1 MAGKLIRLRP
11 GNFPLTGESAANA
24 DTPSSPYGLSSPGGA
39 DAAGGP
45 GAEVVRLAVHGRHAK
60 AAESGPEP
68 LPALALRSAERRR
81 WSAELAGSALAVM
94 VVHGVGGIGKS
105 VLAGQIAARLPDLD
119 PDCATASL
127 TGEVTPDT
135 FLAAVCTAVRRHPLA
150 ADRGG
155 AVASAVAA
163 VDRAV
168 LPWPQRMSLL
178 REHVLG
184 RVPLLLVLDDFDENL
199 SLDAGT
205 CTIRDP
211 ELVGVLKFWAGRP
224 HRGRLL
230 ITCRHRFAVPE
241 VAGRRIAFRALGP
254 LSQAGA
260 IDLATSLPALGRLGE
275 QDLDLAWRLLG
286 GHPRAMEYLDGLL
299 ASGQVR
305 FADLADR
312 LGALLPEVTGTPA
325 ARPGVARPGAAAGA
339 PAAPT
344 ELPLPVAEAA
354 ALAVSG
360 ALLAELFD
368 RLSPASQGL
377 LARASAYR
385 EPIGRDVLLLPVGQ
399 YSPAELTSLLDEC
412 RVTGLLTADPGAEP
426 PSVSVHPWTATEV
439 QQLLLA
445 RDRGAE
451 LADAH
456 HRAAEYWRW
465 RLTSWPQDE
474 HAQREARY
482 HLLQVNELERPP
494 GLEGRHRAA
503 REVPMR
509 RLRRRLGPYAVAT
522 VAVAV
527 TAFLTAEFSG
537 ALSTDRLTSSVTTT
551 SGVPTGAAAA
561 AVRAQA
567 ASWVTGQVS
576 RADIVACDPAMC
588 TVLQA
593 HGVPGGDLLVL
604 RPGSADPLGSDVVV
618 ATPAVRNQ
626 FGARLAGVY
635 APQVLASFGTGAQEI
650 EVRAVAPDGA
660 AAFRAALAA
669 DLSARRTAGRQL
681 VRNPRLTIAGPARA
695 ALQAGR
701 VDSRLLVVLAAL
713 TANQRLTILSFGSS
727 GPGAGADTPLRRVQ
741 VTADHATV
749 TAMLAFVQAQRVPY
763 RPAHATITRAFI
775 TRAAATRSDAP
786 QASGA
791 STQAG
796 RASARA
802 ASVLT
807 VEFAAPSPAGLLD
820 TQTVP

>member
-24 DTPSSPYGLSSPGGA
+24 DTPSNPHDLSSPGGQ
-39 DAAGGP
+39 DAVGGP

-60 AAESGPEP
+60 AAESGPDP

-211 ELVGVLKFWAGRP
+211 ELVGVLKFWADRP

-241 VAGRRIAFRALGP
+241 VAGRRIAFRPLGP

-260 IDLATSLPALGRLGE
+260 IDLAISLPALGQLGE

-299 ASGQVR
+299 AGGQVR

-312 LGALLPEVTGTPA
+312 LGALLPDITGTPA
-325 ARPGVARPGAAAGA
+325 PRPGA

-456 HRAAEYWRW
+456 QRAAEYWRW
-465 RLTSWPQDE
+465 RLTSWPQDQ

-494 GLEGRHRAA
+494 SVEGRHRAA
-503 REVPMR
+503 RDVPMR
-509 RLRRRLGPYAVAT
+509 RLRRRLRPYAVAT

-551 SGVPTGAAAA
+551 GVPTGAAAA
-561 AVRAQA
+561 AARAQA

-635 APQVLASFGTGAQEI
+635 APQVLASFGTGAQQI

-681 VRNPRLTIAGPARA
+681 VHNPRLTIAGPARA

-713 TANQRLTILSFGSS
+713 AANQRLTILSFGSS

-741 VTADHATV
+741 VTADQATV

-775 TRAAATRSDAP
+775 TRAAATHPDATHP
-786 QASGA
+786 AATHPGA
-791 STQAG
+791 SHPGATQAG
-796 RASARA
+796 GASAHA

>member
-1 MAGKLIRLRP
+1 
-11 GNFPLTGESAANA
+11 
-24 DTPSSPYGLSSPGGA
+24 
-39 DAAGGP
+39 
-45 GAEVVRLAVHGRHAK
+45 
-60 AAESGPEP
+60 
-68 LPALALRSAERRR
+68 
-81 WSAELAGSALAVM
+81 
-94 VVHGVGGIGKS
+94 
-105 VLAGQIAARLPDLD
+105 
-119 PDCATASL
+119 
-127 TGEVTPDT
+127 
-135 FLAAVCTAVRRHPLA
+135 
-150 ADRGG
+150 
-155 AVASAVAA
+155 
-163 VDRAV
+163 
-168 LPWPQRMSLL
+168 
-178 REHVLG
+178 
-184 RVPLLLVLDDFDENL
+184 
-199 SLDAGT
+199 
-205 CTIRDP
+205 
-211 ELVGVLKFWAGRP
+211 
-224 HRGRLL
+224 
-230 ITCRHRFAVPE
+230 
-241 VAGRRIAFRALGP
+241 VAGRRIGFRPLGP

-299 ASGQVR
+299 AGGQVR
-305 FADLADR
+305 FADLAGR
-312 LGALLPEVTGTPA
+312 LRALLPPVTGTPA
-325 ARPGVARPGAAAGA
+325 PRPGTAAPAA

-344 ELPLPVAEAA
+344 ELPPPVAEAA

-377 LARASAYR
+377 LARASVYR

-465 RLTSWPQDE
+465 RLTSWPQDQ

-494 GLEGRHRAA
+494 SAEGRHRAA
-503 REVPMR
+503 RDVPMR
-509 RLRRRLGPYAVAT
+509 RLRRRLRPYAVAT

-551 SGVPTGAAAA
+551 SGAPTGAAAA
-561 AVRAQA
+561 AARTQA
-567 ASWVTGQVS
+567 ASWVTSQVS

-635 APQVLASFGTGAQEI
+635 APQVLASFGAGAQQI

-660 AAFRAALAA
+660 AAFQAALAA
-669 DLSARRTAGRQL
+669 DLAARRTAGRQL
-681 VRNPRLTIAGPARA
+681 VHNPRLTIAGPARA
-695 ALQAGR
+695 ELQAGR

-713 TANQRLTILSFGSS
+713 TADQRLTIISFGSS
-727 GPGAGADTPLRRVQ
+727 GPGAGADTPLRSVQ

-763 RPAHATITRAFI
+763 RPARAAMTRAFI
-775 TRAAATRSDAP
+775 SHAAVTHP
-786 QASGA
+786 GA
-791 STQAG
+791 TQAG
-796 RASARA
+796 RASAHA

>member
-1 MAGKLIRLRP
+1 M
-11 GNFPLTGESAANA
+11 GESAANA
-24 DTPSSPYGLSSPGGA
+24 ATPANPRDLLSPPGP
-39 DAAGGP
+39 DAADGS
-45 GAEVVRLAVHGRHAK
+45 GAEVVRLAGFGRHAK
-60 AAESGPEP
+60 ATESGPDA
-68 LPALALRSAERRR
+68 LPALAIRAAERRR
-81 WSAELAGSALAVM
+81 WSAELAGSALAAM

-105 VLAGQIAARLPDLD
+105 VLAAQIAARLPDLD
-119 PDCATASL
+119 PGCVTASL

-155 AVASAVAA
+155 TVASAVAA

-184 RVPLLLVLDDFDENL
+184 RVPLLLVLDGFDDNL

-211 ELVGVLKFWAGRP
+211 ELVEVLKFWAGRP

-230 ITCRHRFAVPE
+230 ITSRHRFAVPE
-241 VAGRRIAFRALGP
+241 VAGRRIGFRPLGP

-275 QDLDLAWRLLG
+275 QDLDLVWRLLG

-299 ASGQVR
+299 ADGQVR
-305 FADLADR
+305 FADLAGR
-312 LGALLPEVTGTPA
+312 LSALLPPVP
-325 ARPGVARPGAAAGA
+325 GA
-339 PAAPT
+339 PAPAAPVAPT

-354 ALAVSG
+354 TLAVSG

-465 RLTSWPQDE
+465 RLTSWPQDQ

-482 HLLQVNELERPP
+482 HLLQVNELEQPP
-494 GLEGRHRAA
+494 SADGRHRAA
-503 REVPMR
+503 RDVPMR
-509 RLRRRLGPYAVAT
+509 RLRRRLRPYAVAS

-537 ALSTDRLTSSVTTT
+537 ALSTDRLTSSVVTTT
-551 SGVPTGAAAA
+551 PGTTTGSAA
-561 AVRAQA
+561 AVARARA
-567 ASWVTGQVS
+567 ASWVTSQVS

-593 HGVPGGDLLVL
+593 HGLPSGDLLVL

-626 FGARLAGVY
+626 FGPRLAGVY
-635 APQVLASFGTGAQEI
+635 APQVLASFGAGAQQI

-660 AAFRAALAA
+660 AAFGSALAA
-669 DLSARRTAGRQL
+669 DLADRRTAGRQL
-681 VRNPRLTIAGPARA
+681 VHNPRLTIAGPARA

-713 TANQRLTILSFGSS
+713 TADQRLTIISFGSS
-727 GPGAGADTPLRRVQ
+727 GPGAGANTPLRSVQ
-741 VTADHATV
+741 VTADHATA
-749 TAMLAFVQAQRVPY
+749 TAMLAFVQAQRLPY
-763 RPAHATITRAFI
+763 RPARAAITHAFI
-775 TRAAATRSDAP
+775 THAAVTHP
-786 QASGA
+786 GA
-791 STQAG
+791 TQAG
-796 RASARA
+796 GASAHA
-802 ASVLT
+802 VSVLT
-807 VEFAAPSPAGLLD
+807 VEFAAPSPDGLLD

>member
-1 MAGKLIRLRP
+1 M
-11 GNFPLTGESAANA
+11 
-24 DTPSSPYGLSSPGGA
+24 
-39 DAAGGP
+39 
-45 GAEVVRLAVHGRHAK
+45 
-60 AAESGPEP
+60 
-68 LPALALRSAERRR
+68 
-81 WSAELAGSALAVM
+81 
-94 VVHGVGGIGKS
+94 
-105 VLAGQIAARLPDLD
+105 
-119 PDCATASL
+119 
-127 TGEVTPDT
+127 
-135 FLAAVCTAVRRHPLA
+135 
-150 ADRGG
+150 
-155 AVASAVAA
+155 
-163 VDRAV
+163 
-168 LPWPQRMSLL
+168 
-178 REHVLG
+178 
-184 RVPLLLVLDDFDENL
+184 
-199 SLDAGT
+199 
-205 CTIRDP
+205 
-211 ELVGVLKFWAGRP
+211 
-224 HRGRLL
+224 
-230 ITCRHRFAVPE
+230 PE
-241 VAGRRIAFRALGP
+241 VAGRRIGFRPLGP

-299 ASGQVR
+299 AGGQVR
-305 FADLADR
+305 FADLAGR
-312 LGALLPEVTGTPA
+312 LRALLPPVTGAPA
-325 ARPGVARPGAAAGA
+325 PRSGTAAPAA

-344 ELPLPVAEAA
+344 ELPPPVAEAA

-377 LARASAYR
+377 LARASVYR

-465 RLTSWPQDE
+465 RLTSWPQDQ

-494 GLEGRHRAA
+494 STEGRHRAA
-503 REVPMR
+503 RDVPMR
-509 RLRRRLGPYAVAT
+509 RLRRRLRPYAVAT

-537 ALSTDRLTSSVTTT
+537 ALSTDRLTSSVTAT
-551 SGVPTGAAAA
+551 SGAPTGAAAA
-561 AVRAQA
+561 ARTQA
-567 ASWVTGQVS
+567 ASWVTSQVS

-635 APQVLASFGTGAQEI
+635 APQVLASFGTGAQQI
-650 EVRAVAPDGA
+650 EVRTVAPDGA
-660 AAFRAALAA
+660 AAFQAALAA
-669 DLSARRTAGRQL
+669 DLAARRTAGRQL
-681 VRNPRLTIAGPARA
+681 VHNPRLTIAGPARA
-695 ALQAGR
+695 ELQAGR

-713 TANQRLTILSFGSS
+713 TANQRLTIISFGSS
-727 GPGAGADTPLRRVQ
+727 GPGAGADTPLRSVQ

-749 TAMLAFVQAQRVPY
+749 TAMLAFTQAQRVPY
-763 RPAHATITRAFI
+763 RPARAAVTRAFI
-775 TRAAATRSDAP
+775 TQAAVTHP
-786 QASGA
+786 GA
-791 STQAG
+791 TQAG
-796 RASARA
+796 RASAHAASAHA